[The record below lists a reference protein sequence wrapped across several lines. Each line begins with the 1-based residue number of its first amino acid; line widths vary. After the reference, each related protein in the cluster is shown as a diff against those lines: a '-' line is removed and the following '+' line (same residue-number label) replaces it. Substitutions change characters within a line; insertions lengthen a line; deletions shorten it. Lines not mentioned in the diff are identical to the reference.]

1 MVPAQKKRDT
11 SSGQT
16 LGDDD
21 GHLDKPQKKRD
32 GGRPGHNIDS
42 PAAGVIKSG
51 TLGLGHKI
59 GRLWRWDRTCEK
71 QFT

>member
-1 MVPAQKKRDT
+1 MVLATQKKRDT
-11 SSGQT
+11 SPGQT

-42 PAAGVIKSG
+42 LAAAAGVIKSG
-51 TLGLGHKI
+51 TFSLGRKI
-59 GRLWRWDRTCEK
+59 GRL
-71 QFT
+71 